1 MSTAIKHFT
10 RKKVRFQEISEF
22 LSNELKSAEFGG
34 CVIKRSALGDKVVL
48 QVGRVGLAIGRRG
61 KTVRAITE
69 TLREKYGLNNPSVE
83 VEDLTNPE
91 LIANV
96 MAQRLASSLERGRH
110 YRRSAHGTLRRI
122 MSSGAKGCEIV
133 ISGKITSQRARV
145 EKFRDGFVAK
155 CGHPAELFV
164 DKATARAKIQRGIL
178 GVTVSIMAPD
188 AVLPD
193 DISIIAEPTYTS
205 RDILNL
211 REIEEEADVL
221 EDLDLAD
228 ELDVDELESLE
239 DLEDLETLEALEEF
253 EEVELKQDT
262 PPMEVEEFDDSE
274 LLKEEGSDKA
284 EDSSFEEE

>member
-1 MSTAIKHFT
+1 MSSAIKHFT
-10 RKKVRFQEISEF
+10 SRKVRFQEISEF

-34 CVIKRSALGDKVVL
+34 VVIKRSALGDKVVL

-61 KTVRAITE
+61 KTVRGITDV
-69 TLREKYGLNNPSVE
+69 LREKYGLNNPSVE
-83 VEDLTNPE
+83 VEDLANPE

-122 MSSGAKGCEIV
+122 MASGAKGCEIV
-133 ISGKITSQRARV
+133 VSGKITSQRARV

-155 CGHPAELFV
+155 CGHPADLFV

-205 RDILNL
+205 KDILHK
-211 REIEEEADVL
+211 RVVEEEIDEL
-221 EDLDLAD
+221 EDLELAEDELAD
-228 ELDVDELESLE
+228 DLESLE
-239 DLEDLETLEALEEF
+239 DLEDLDDL
-253 EEVELKQDT
+253 EEVELDQAT
-262 PPMEVEEFDDSE
+262 PQMEVEEFDDSE
-274 LLKEEGSDKA
+274 LLKEESSDKS
-284 EDSSFEEE
+284 EVSTFEEE

>member
-1 MSTAIKHFT
+1 MSSAIKHFT
-10 RKKVRFQEISEF
+10 SRKVRFQEISEY

-34 CVIKRSALGDKVVL
+34 VIIKRSALGDKVVL

-61 KTVRAITE
+61 KTVRAITSI
-69 TLREKYGLNNPSVE
+69 LREKYGLNNPSVE
-83 VEDLTNPE
+83 VEDLANPE

-205 RDILNL
+205 RDILHL
-211 REIEEEADVL
+211 REAEEEEEVDVL
-221 EDLDLAD
+221 EDLELAD
-228 ELDVDELESLE
+228 DELGMDELESLE
-239 DLEDLETLEALEEF
+239 DLEDLDDLEEVKL
-253 EEVELKQDT
+253 EQET
-262 PPMEVEEFDDSE
+262 PPMEVEDFDDSE
-274 LLKEEGSDKA
+274 LLKEESSEKS
-284 EDSSFEEE
+284 EVSSFEEE

>member
-1 MSTAIKHFT
+1 MSSTIKHFT
-10 RKKVRFQEISEF
+10 SRKVRFQEISEF
-22 LSNELKSAEFGG
+22 LSNELKLAEFGG
-34 CVIKRSALGDKVVL
+34 VVIKRSALGDKVIL

-83 VEDLTNPE
+83 VEDLSNPE

-122 MSSGAKGCEIV
+122 MASGAKGCEIV
-133 ISGKITSQRARV
+133 VSGKITSQRARV

-164 DKATARAKIQRGIL
+164 DKATAIAKIQRGIL
-178 GVTVSIMAPD
+178 GVTVSIMSPD

-205 RDILNL
+205 RDILHL
-211 REIEEEADVL
+211 KEEEEEVDVL
-221 EDLDLAD
+221 DDLELAD
-228 ELDVDELESLE
+228 EDLSMDELESLE
-239 DLEDLETLEALEEF
+239 DLDKLDDLK
-253 EEVELKQDT
+253 EVETEQET
-262 PPMEVEEFDDSE
+262 PPMDVEEFDDSE
-274 LLKEEGSDKA
+274 LLKEESLDDLKDA
-284 EDSSFEEE
+284 SLEEE